1 METSIASRRKTNH
14 VSGRTRTTR
23 APKKNSP
30 HRFLLYGGI
39 ISSILYILMNVFI
52 PMQYAGYDVASQTVS
67 ELSAIGAPTRTLWF
81 WSGIVYTLT
90 FAVFGWGIIKTAE
103 KSRALRLTGILILI
117 YGVIGCFWP
126 PMHQR
131 EVLAAGGGTLT
142 DTLHIVFSMV
152 TVLMMLL
159 IMGTA
164 ATALDKK
171 FMVYTLFSIMTLLF
185 FGMLTS
191 FDAPKLE
198 SNQPT
203 PWLGINERICI
214 GVYILWVIVFAKNL
228 LVRTREN

>member
-1 METSIASRRKTNH
+1 METSIATRRKTNH
-14 VSGRTRTTR
+14 VSERTRTTR
-23 APKKNSP
+23 APKKNSISA
-30 HRFLLYGGI
+30 FMLYCGI

-52 PMQYAGYDVASQTVS
+52 PLEYAGYDVASKTVS

-81 WSGIVYTLT
+81 WSAIVYTLT
-90 FAVFGWGIIKTAE
+90 FAVFGWGVIKTAG
-103 KSRALRLTGILILI
+103 KSRALRLTGILILL
-117 YGVIGCFWP
+117 YGVIGIFWP

-171 FMVYTLFSIMTLLF
+171 FMVYTLFTITVLLF

-198 SNQPT
+198 TNQPT

-214 GVYILWVIVFAKNL
+214 GAYIVWVIVFTKNL
-228 LVRTREN
+228 LRKIR